1 MPRIYSLPPGDQR
14 WWRYY
19 QTVRTPIVRLIGDSL
34 WWDVI
39 EIIIPNAPK
48 VTTSCRHVIGLR
60 GMGQG
65 IILIE
70 KNALACETRK
80 GGLEKMSRT

>member
-1 MPRIYSLPPGDQR
+1 M
-14 WWRYY
+14 
-19 QTVRTPIVRLIGDSL
+19 
-34 WWDVI
+34 I
-39 EIIIPNAPK
+39 EIIIPKTPK

-70 KNALACETRK
+70 KNALTCETRK
-80 GGLEKMSRT
+80 GGLEKMSRMWVRKKKNGGITVELADSKSVFSNQIWQAGA